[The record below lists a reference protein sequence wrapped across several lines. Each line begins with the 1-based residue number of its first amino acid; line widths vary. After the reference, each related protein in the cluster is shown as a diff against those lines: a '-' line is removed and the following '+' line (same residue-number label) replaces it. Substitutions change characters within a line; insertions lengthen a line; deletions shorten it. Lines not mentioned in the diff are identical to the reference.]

1 MKRRNFPAATTTLR
15 LLLRV
20 VVAAGAITTLTM
32 AAQTVKYAATQA
44 DLIAALENDNTTVVL
59 KNNII
64 LERPLEQR
72 HFGTSMGAG
81 IIIENVQGLVIDG
94 AGFAIDGQGKMR
106 CLYVGENSDVALI
119 DTTVT
124 NGNSDV
130 SKASESK
137 IQTNRF
143 LSFFLSM
150 TTM

>member
-1 MKRRNFPAATTTLR
+1 MVRRIFSAAITLR

-44 DLIAALENDNTTVVL
+44 DLIAALGNDTTVVL
-59 KNNII
+59 NNTI
-64 LERPLEQR
+64 LLESSTNPNNW
-72 HFGTSMGAG
+72 GYTG
-81 IIIENVQGLVIDG
+81 IVIENVKGLVIDG
-94 AGFAIDGQGKMR
+94 AGFAIDGQHRMR
-106 CLYVGENSDVALI
+106 CLFVGENSDVALI

-130 SKASESK
+130 SKASESE
-137 IQTNRF
+137 IQANCF

>member
-1 MKRRNFPAATTTLR
+1 MGRRNFPAATTTLR

-44 DLIAALENDNTTVVL
+44 DLIAALGNDNTTVVL
-59 KNNII
+59 NNTIQ
-64 LERPLEQR
+64 LESSTNAPDSVP
-72 HFGTSMGAG
+72 TG
-81 IIIENVQGLVIDG
+81 IVIENVKGLVIDG

-106 CLYVGENSDVALI
+106 CLYVGGNSDVALI

-124 NGNSDV
+124 NGYVNGV
-130 SKASESK
+130 GKASESK

-143 LSFFLSM
+143 LSFFSYP
-150 TTM
+150 

>member
-1 MKRRNFPAATTTLR
+1 MGTVFAAITRR

-59 KNNII
+59 NNTI
-64 LERPLEQR
+64 LLE
-72 HFGTSMGAG
+72 TSTDAPNNLGATG
-81 IIIENVQGLVIDG
+81 ILIENVKGLVIDG

-106 CLYVGENSDVALI
+106 CLFVQNSDVALI

-124 NGNSDV
+124 HGYGYV
-130 SKASESK
+130 SKASERK
-137 IQTNRF
+137 IQTTRF
-143 LSFFLSM
+143 LSSFLSM

>member
-1 MKRRNFPAATTTLR
+1 MGPVPAATTTLR

-44 DLIAALENDNTTVVL
+44 DLIAALGNDTTVVL
-59 KNNII
+59 NNTI
-64 LERPLEQR
+64 LLESSTNPDR
-72 HFGTSMGAG
+72 NGNTG
-81 IIIENVQGLVIDG
+81 IVIENVKGLVIDG
-94 AGFAIDGQGKMR
+94 AGFAIDGRHRMR

-124 NGNSDV
+124 NGYAEGV
-130 SKASESK
+130 SEASESK

-143 LSFFLSM
+143 LSSFLSM